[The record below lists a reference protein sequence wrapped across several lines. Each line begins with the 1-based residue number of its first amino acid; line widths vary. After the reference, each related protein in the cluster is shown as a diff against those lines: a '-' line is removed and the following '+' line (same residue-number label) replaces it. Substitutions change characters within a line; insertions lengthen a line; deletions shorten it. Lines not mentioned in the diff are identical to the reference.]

1 MTGTNNSSTS
11 FDENTPIEENREDE
25 STPVKESRDE
35 SAPMEESRD
44 ESAPMEENRD
54 DESIPI
60 EDSGEDES
68 TVASV
73 LYSHLNLPD
82 LSIPKVT
89 DEEWT
94 ENVGECFEN
103 TFSEKTSQ
111 PKFPFGKTAREIE
124 YFKCLMSENI
134 INNIVTQTNLYA
146 SQERVDPRTKKMKK
160 TNNWVDTSTEEIEA
174 FFGML
179 IIMGIHSLPHVC
191 NYWSS
196 DPILRVESISN
207 VMPLKRFKK
216 LVENVHINDNSTA
229 VPKGQDGY
237 DKLHKLRPLI
247 DSLNEKCSTE
257 YEHSN
262 MLSVDESMIPF
273 KGRSSIKQY
282 MPMKPIK
289 RGYKVWCLA
298 DSKTGFILRFS
309 IYCGK
314 SDSRVDGQTLGES
327 VVLDLC
333 KSLAGKQSLV
343 AFDNFF
349 TTYSLINTLLHN
361 SIFSVGTVRA
371 NRKGLP
377 EMMSKKEKFDRGEF
391 TYRVKESVAA
401 IKWRDS
407 KDVTVLTS
415 AVNPRNV
422 VFVNRTQKDGRKILV
437 SCPEA
442 VTLYNKTMGGVDL
455 FDQKQERYCLG
466 RRSLKWWHRILYY
479 ILDVAVVN
487 SYTMMGQVRGNI
499 EQLQFRIHLA
509 RQLINGYTSKKRR
522 GRCPFFITKNKEFSV
537 PLEVRTSNVGV
548 HLPRNT
554 GKFRRCR
561 LCSTKKIEKRS
572 RIECTSCNVS
582 LCMEPCFR
590 LFHQK

>member
-1 MTGTNNSSTS
+1 MFFSL
-11 FDENTPIEENREDE
+11 P
-25 STPVKESRDE
+25 
-35 SAPMEESRD
+35 
-44 ESAPMEENRD
+44 D
-54 DESIPI
+54 DEV
-60 EDSGEDES
+60 DSEAEQDEGAAEELAES
-68 TVASV
+68 TVTEMSIASSV
-73 LYSHLNLPD
+73 ENTSTEDTVVQEPTTNSASFSHLELPD
-82 LSIPKVT
+82 LNTPEVMD
-89 DEEWT
+89 DEGWD
-94 ENVGECFEN
+94 ENVGECFKT
-103 TFSEKTSQ
+103 TFSEKTPEIKQ
-111 PKFPFGKTAREIE
+111 PFAHTAAEID
-124 YFKCLMSENI
+124 YFKSLLSRDI
-134 INNIVTQTNLYA
+134 INNIVIQTNLYA
-146 SQERVDPRTKKMKK
+146 NQERVDPRTKASKK
-160 TNNWVDTSTEEIEA
+160 TKNWTDTSAEEIEA
-174 FFGML
+174 FIGML
-179 IIMGIHSLPHVC
+179 IIMGIHRLPHVS

-196 DPILRVESISN
+196 DPILGVESVSK

-216 LVENVHINDNSTA
+216 LVENIHLNDNSTA
-229 VPKGQDGY
+229 IPKGQDGY

-247 DSLNEKCSTE
+247 MSLNENCSTE

-298 DSKTGFILRFS
+298 DSKTGFVLRFS
-309 IYCGK
+309 VYCGK
-314 SDSRVDGQTLGES
+314 SHSRPDGQTLGES

-349 TTYSLINTLLHN
+349 TTYGLMNILAHN
-361 SIFSVGTVRA
+361 SVFSVGTVRA

-377 EMMSKKEKFDRGEF
+377 EMMSKKSKLERGEF
-391 TYRVKESVAA
+391 MYGVKGSVAA
-401 IKWRDS
+401 IKWQDS
-407 KDVTVLTS
+407 KEVTILTS
-415 AVNPRNV
+415 AVSPREV
-422 VFVNRTQKDGRKILV
+422 TFVIRKQKDGSNITV
-437 SCPEA
+437 PCPEG
-442 VTLYNKTMGGVDL
+442 VTLYNKTMGGVDH
-455 FDQKQERYCLG
+455 FDQLQERYSLG

-479 ILDVAVVN
+479 FLDMAIVN
-487 SYTMMGQVRGNI
+487 SYTMMKIARGDR
-499 EQLQFRIHLA
+499 EQLQFRIRLA

-522 GRCPFFITKNKEFSV
+522 GRCPLFISKNKDISV
-537 PLEVRTSNVGV
+537 PLEVRTANVGV

-572 RIECTSCNVS
+572 RFECTSCQVS